1 MRNHTSSSLIVAG
14 SLLLAAVSAQ
24 KVDAR
29 QDPDP
34 GTSLELLS
42 AESDTSDSIKPG
54 AAMLRSAI
62 FPGWGQ
68 IYTQHR
74 IKGGVMII
82 MQTAFIGMAFSAD
95 SKVKDLV
102 AGKSLNPLPAQLE
115 NEIEI
120 WRADRRTWI
129 LRAFG
134 LWLYSMA
141 DAYVDAHLYNF
152 DEVEPKFEV
161 EVDPPGIS
169 AAGAGLRLQLRIPFR
184 DN

>member
-1 MRNHTSSSLIVAG
+1 MRIHMYSSLIVAG
-14 SLLLAAVSAQ
+14 SLLLAVVPAQ

-34 GTSLELLS
+34 GTSRELLT
-42 AESDTSDSIKPG
+42 AESDTSNSIIPG

-62 FPGWGQ
+62 YPGWGQ
-68 IYTQHR
+68 IYTEHP

-82 MQTAFIGMAFSAD
+82 MQTAFIGMAIHAD

-102 AGKSLNPLPAQLE
+102 ARRSLNPLTSLPE
-115 NEIEI
+115 DEIES
-120 WRADRRTWI
+120 WRTERRTWI

-141 DAYVDAHLYNF
+141 DAYVDAHLHNF
-152 DEVEPKFEV
+152 DEVEPKFEI
-161 EVDPPGIS
+161 EVDPPGVF
-169 AAGAGLRLQLRIPFR
+169 AAGAGLRLRLRIPIIY
-184 DN
+184 